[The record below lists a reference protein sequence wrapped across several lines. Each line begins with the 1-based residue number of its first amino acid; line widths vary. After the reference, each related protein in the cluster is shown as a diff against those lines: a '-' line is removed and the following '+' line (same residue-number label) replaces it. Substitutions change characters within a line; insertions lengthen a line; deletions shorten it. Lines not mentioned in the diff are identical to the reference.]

1 MFSRAE
7 WEAEADRWL
16 LTARKHA
23 VGGGALICPP
33 GPVSQSGPVSDGMEG
48 FARSFLIAAARLGG
62 GEGDPLGH
70 AEWYAE
76 GLAAAVDPASGGFW
90 PRAVG
95 FEDWPHAGITQS
107 AVEAANLAFGL
118 ALCREQVWDQLPD
131 PVRER
136 LADWLAHHARL
147 RVWQHNNWLLF
158 PAVVEAFLESV
169 GVPVDGGHGAE
180 NVERIDSWY
189 LGDGWY
195 NDGPPA
201 APGRNLD
208 HYNSWVFQPF
218 LWQWYVLRGE
228 SGARVERFR
237 ERLSEFASSY
247 ALLFGDD
254 GAPLHLGRSLAYRH
268 AVLGGLWTAGL
279 AGADPLGPGV
289 VRGIAGRTLDYFR
302 RLGVDGA
309 EAPSLGWGAREF
321 LPVVQE
327 YSGPGSA
334 YFAGMGFLGLAAPAS
349 HPLWSASASA
359 SASTSAPSDTPAEDS
374 VTFLPSLGWAVQR
387 GLGDGIVRVVNH
399 GSDHAN
405 YADDP
410 GDPHYAKFAYSTRTA
425 PGTGAAWSDRA
436 WATGVDGHV
445 ALVDE
450 WGRATRRG
458 RIMGVAA
465 GEGYVASWHVPRLG
479 ASGRELAGARIVTA
493 SLVTARYEL
502 RCHLVTAPAGWSLR
516 EGGHAVASDAE
527 VECGADALTA
537 WAVGGGVRSSVS
549 GVFGYE
555 ASAVVRYEDAN
566 ALGRH
571 SAAPYLSAGLS
582 SAESVHV
589 ALHVLEAADTA
600 PDTAP
605 DLDPAG
611 LIDVRGNEVTARW
624 PGGSTVS
631 VDLGSLF
638 ASGSTDAAS

>member
-1 MFSRAE
+1 MFSRAVPSRAD

-23 VGGGALICPP
+23 IHGGALICPP
-33 GPVSQSGPVSDGMEG
+33 GPPSQSGLLSDGIEG
-48 FARSFLIAAARLGG
+48 FARSFLIAGARLGG

-76 GLAAAVDPASGGFW
+76 GLAAAMDPSEPGVW

-95 FEDWPHAGITQS
+95 FEDWPHAGITQP

-136 LADWLAHHARL
+136 LAEWLAHHARL

-158 PAVVEAFLESV
+158 PAVIEAFLESV

-180 NVERIDSWY
+180 NVERIESWY

-218 LWQWYVLRGE
+218 LWQWYLLRGNAE
-228 SGARVERFR
+228 PQWRVERFR
-237 ERLSEFASSY
+237 ARLAEFAASY

-254 GAPLHLGRSLAYRH
+254 GGPLQMGRSLAYRH

-279 AGADPLGPGV
+279 AGIDSPGPGV
-289 VRGIAGRTLDYFR
+289 VRGIAGRTLDYFQ
-302 RLGVDGA
+302 RLGVDGT
-309 EAPSLGWGAREF
+309 EAPSLGWRAREC
-321 LPVVQE
+321 LPAVQE
-327 YSGPGSA
+327 YSGPGSS

-349 HPLWSASASA
+349 HPLWSATETAESP
-359 SASTSAPSDTPAEDS
+359 TGPSVAI
-374 VTFLPSLGWAVQR
+374 FPSLGWAVQHGR
-387 GLGDGIVRVVNH
+387 DDGIVRVVNH
-399 GSDHAN
+399 GSDHATS
-405 YADDP
+405 ADDP
-410 GDPHYAKFAYSTRTA
+410 GDPHYAKFAYATRTA
-425 PGTGAAWSDRA
+425 PGTGVAWSDRA
-436 WATGVDGHV
+436 WATGVDGHA

-458 RIMGVAA
+458 RIMGNAA

-493 SLVTARYEL
+493 SLVTAAFEL

-516 EGGHAVASDAE
+516 EGGHAVASD
-527 VECGADALTA
+527 VELDCESDASGA
-537 WAVGGGVRSSVS
+537 WAVGDGVRSMVL
-549 GVFGYE
+549 GAFGYE
-555 ASAVVRYEDAN
+555 SAGVARYEGAN
-566 ALGRH
+566 ALGTY
-571 SAAPYLSAGLS
+571 SAAPYLFARAS
-582 SAESVHV
+582 SGESVHI
-589 ALHVLEAADTA
+589 ALHVLDSGAGIGLADVVEVEVS
-600 PDTAP
+600 DTQ
-605 DLDPAG
+605 
-611 LIDVRGNEVTARW
+611 VTARW
-624 PGGSTVS
+624 AEGSTVT
-631 VDLGSLF
+631 VNLGGLF
-638 ASGSTDAAS
+638 PSRSTDATP